1 MNRNEAN
8 ELLDKQKDGIVR
20 QSLIK
25 VTEALWVTGDIS
37 RSLPKHARPFD
48 NDGITEWLESLCVA
62 QGKGTG
68 ESLSRDLQR
77 DQSGIDQKNEK
88 FTE

>member
-25 VTEALWVTGDIS
+25 VTEALWQTGDIAS
-37 RSLPKHARPFD
+37 PLPRDARPFD
-48 NDGITEWLESLCVA
+48 RDGITEWLESLCVA
-62 QGKGTG
+62 SGERTG
-68 ESLSRDLQR
+68 ESLLGDLQR
-77 DQSGIDQKNEK
+77 DQSGLDQKDEGNQ
-88 FTE
+88 

>member
-25 VTEALWVTGDIS
+25 VTEALWQTGDIAS
-37 RSLPKHARPFD
+37 PLPKHARPFD
-48 NDGITEWLESLCVA
+48 PDGINEWLESTRLA
-62 QGKGTG
+62 QGERTR
-68 ESLSRDLQR
+68 ESLLGDLSGN
-77 DQSGIDQKNEK
+77 QSGIDSQNESK
-88 FTE
+88 Q

>member
-1 MNRNEAN
+1 MTREQAN

-25 VTEALWVTGDIS
+25 VTEALWQTGDIS
-37 RSLPKHARPFD
+37 RSLPIHARPFD
-48 NDGITEWLESLCVA
+48 PDGINEWMESSRMA

-68 ESLSRDLQR
+68 ESLPRDLSGN
-77 DQSGIDQKNEK
+77 QSGLDQKDEGNQ
-88 FTE
+88 

>member
-1 MNRNEAN
+1 MTREQAN

-25 VTEALWVTGDIS
+25 VTEALWQTGDIAS
-37 RSLPKHARPFD
+37 PLPKHARPFD
-48 NDGITEWLESLCVA
+48 NDGINEWLESLCVA

-77 DQSGIDQKNEK
+77 DQSGIDSQNESK
-88 FTE
+88 Q

>member
-25 VTEALWVTGDIS
+25 VTQALWTTGDIS
-37 RSLPKHARPFD
+37 SPLPKHARPFD
-48 NDGITEWLESLCVA
+48 NDGINEWMESSRMA
-62 QGKGTG
+62 QGERTG
-68 ESLSRDLQR
+68 ESLSRDLSGN
-77 DQSGIDQKNEK
+77 QSRPSQQNEGNK
-88 FTE
+88 